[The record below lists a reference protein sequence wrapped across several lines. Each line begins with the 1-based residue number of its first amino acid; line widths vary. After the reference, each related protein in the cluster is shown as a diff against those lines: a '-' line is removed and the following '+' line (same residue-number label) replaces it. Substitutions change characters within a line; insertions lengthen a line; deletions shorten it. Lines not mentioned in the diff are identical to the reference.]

1 MINKDAENLI
11 NQYYVYDVN
20 EDLVISEINT
30 DPVENYT
37 VKLNGKELEEDT
49 EYTTE
54 TSSPEDE
61 WSVRKYT
68 IDKDLFDA
76 EGEYNIV
83 VESVDKTETSAYS
96 DVKGLNLSW
105 VVDQTAPIVAVSGL
119 ENDGRYKT
127 KEQVVTAMMAVS

>member
-1 MINKDAENLI
+1 MFE
-11 NQYYVYDVN
+11 
-20 EDLVISEINT
+20 
-30 DPVENYT
+30 
-37 VKLNGKELEEDT
+37 
-49 EYTTE
+49 
-54 TSSPEDE
+54 
-61 WSVRKYT
+61 
-68 IDKDLFDA
+68 A

-127 KEQVVTAMMAVS
+127 KEQVVTAIPTDDGGKLKPLKLLYQIRIKRIHQNQELLWLI